1 MSILSN
7 KLTKKQQEIGTSLI
21 NMMFLTNGRPSMNS
35 TTFSSNT
42 FTAPDDRA
50 WQICILLLPAVSLSN
65 ISHILEPLQA
75 ANQISARPLYQWQ
88 LASAQGMPVIT
99 AEGLQLSTQKFDP
112 ESNFDCLLV
121 IGDQH
126 QPHSL
131 SLSLLTALSKLNRQR
146 NRFFGGI
153 GSGAIL
159 LEKAGLLNNANWT
172 VAPELAANSGATQP
186 HALFQIAHQRFTC
199 QGETANLDMMLHI
212 IQQQH
217 GKALTVHIAEML
229 AYPNLRQPTKLTRPT
244 PIDLD
249 ASAPPALAEVLT
261 LMQKNFAEPLS
272 LEEISHYCGLGSRQI
287 QRLFKQH
294 IGTTPNN
301 YYLQQRLDH
310 AHRLLVETSVPI
322 KQIASDSGF
331 SSLPTFYKRYK
342 SRFGN
347 PPMSSRQQADI
358 YL

>member
-1 MSILSN
+1 MSILNN
-7 KLTKKQQEIGTSLI
+7 KLAKKQQKIGISLI
-21 NMMFLTNGRPSMNS
+21 IMMFPTNGHLSMN
-35 TTFSSNT
+35 TNTFSSNT

-50 WQICILLLPAVSLSN
+50 WKICVLLLPAASLSN

-75 ANQISARPLYQWQ
+75 ANQISARPLYKWQ
-88 LASAQGMPVIT
+88 LASTQGMPMVT
-99 AEGLQLSTQKFDP
+99 AEGMQLSTHKFDP
-112 ESNFDCLLV
+112 QSNFDCLLV

-126 QPHSL
+126 QVYSPSL
-131 SLSLLTALSKLNRQR
+131 SLSTALSKLNRQR

-159 LEKAGLLNNANWT
+159 LDKAGLLSNANWT
-172 VAPELAANSGATQP
+172 LSPDLADNSRATQP

-244 PIDLD
+244 PINID
-249 ASAPPALAEVLT
+249 ASAPPALTEVLT
-261 LMQKNFAEPLS
+261 LMQKNLSAPLS

-294 IGTTPNN
+294 IGTTPNS

-310 AHRLLVETSVPI
+310 AHRLLIETSVPI

-331 SSLPTFYKRYK
+331 SSLPNFYKRYK

-347 PPMSSRQQADI
+347 PPMSSRQQADS